1 MEDTE
6 LELLQEAV
14 RPRRLRFV
22 ETEAG
27 EFALRPRGRGGRGS
41 RKTGKLVAR
50 REREWLLL
58 QQRVAE
64 VLTASAALALQSS
77 LVFAKCVTDIP
88 GGELALRADLRLA
101 PAVTGH
107 SLRLRALLGAAMA
120 PDEPTRSPSPSP
132 EEVHLA
138 LRAGLAEV
146 GELLESGDEFTL
158 RLDLGGGRFR
168 TMSIELSSQ
177 QVRFALP
184 LLGREV
190 NLDGTDLEIVATFV
204 LGLNAAH
211 YLARGGLRD
220 GEPAAEVVLPLAHL
234 TPIECQL
241 AAQSLA
247 AFAQQ
252 ERALEL
258 LITDERV
265 RQLYAAHHGVAVSG
279 PSKESGS

>member
-1 MEDTE
+1 MEDTQ
-6 LELLQEAV
+6 LELLQDAV
-14 RPRRLRFV
+14 RPRRLHFT
-22 ETEAG
+22 ETRDG
-27 EFALRPRGRGGRGS
+27 EFSLRPRGRGRRQAG
-41 RKTGKLVAR
+41 TVLAR
-50 REREWLLL
+50 REREWMLL
-58 QQRVAE
+58 QQRIEEA
-64 VLTASAALALQSS
+64 LTASEALALQSS
-77 LVFAKCVTDIP
+77 LVFAKCVMAVP

-101 PAVTGH
+101 PAVIGH
-107 SLRLRALLGAAMA
+107 GLRLRVLLGTAIA
-120 PDEPTRSPSPSP
+120 PDKPPRSPSPSP

-158 RLDLGGGRFR
+158 RLDLGGSRFR
-168 TMSIELSSQ
+168 TMSIELSAH

-190 NLDGTDLEIVATFV
+190 NLDGADLETIATFV
-204 LGLNAAH
+204 LGLNAGH

-234 TPIECQL
+234 TPVECRL

-247 AFAQQ
+247 AFAPR

-258 LITDERV
+258 LITDERA
-265 RQLYAAHHGVAVSG
+265 RQLYAAHHGLAAPG
-279 PSKESGS
+279 PSKESGG